1 MRVVIADDAALLR
14 QGVARL
20 LTDLGIT
27 VVGEADDVATLMAVV
42 AETDPDVVVTDVRM
56 PPTHTTEGLQAA
68 SALRRERPRQAVLVL
83 SQYAEFEYAAQ
94 LIGDNAS
101 GLGYLLKER
110 IADADE
116 LADAIERV
124 AAGQTVIDAEIVSGI
139 VDRSRTVD
147 PLAGLSPRE
156 RDVLMLMAE
165 GRSNQAIAE
174 RLTLTPRTIESHVRS
189 IFTRLGLTPT
199 SDDHRRVLAVLTFL
213 RAVDGMPGRG
223 W

>member
-189 IFTRLGLTPT
+189 IFTRLELTPT